1 MKGVIARAPGRVN
14 IIGEHTD
21 YTGGYVFPM
30 AIELGVTAKV
40 TRRSDEKL
48 KISSNLMSDVIE
60 IELKDLAPKSRQD
73 WSAYVSGAVWAVDRN
88 FPITSGLNIELN
100 ADLPLGAGMSS
111 SAAVECSVILAV
123 STLFGVDVP
132 KRELARWAKD
142 AENIYVG
149 VPTGSMDQVASFFG
163 QRGYALFFDT
173 RDDVIDMVPID
184 LTTQEAVFA
193 VIDTRSKHALI
204 DGGYAARRRDCE
216 TGGALLGVEFLR
228 DISDLSF
235 AIDQLRLKGAD
246 NQVIKRVR
254 HVVTENQRVLDAVN
268 ALKENNLVELGK
280 LMNASHVSLRDDFQ
294 VSCDE
299 LDQAVLSAHEAGS
312 YGARMMGGG
321 FGGSAIALIKQSK
334 VDELIK
340 NVEQSFANRGFIP
353 PKVYLVTA
361 SEGAHVVEE
370 IN

>member
-21 YTGGYVFPM
+21 YTGGFVFPM

-40 TRRSDEKL
+40 MLRTDQKL
-48 KISSNLMSDVIE
+48 KISSNLMPDVIE
-60 IELKDLAPKSRQD
+60 IELKDLTPKSSQN
-73 WSAYVSGAVWAVDRN
+73 WSAYVAGAVWSVAQHH
-88 FPITSGLNIELN
+88 PISNGLDIELD

-123 STLFGVDVP
+123 CTLLGVAAP

-163 QRGYALFFDT
+163 KSGHALFFDT
-173 RDDVIDMVPID
+173 RDDLIDLVPID
-184 LTTQEAVFA
+184 LSNQEAVFA

-216 TGGALLGVEFLR
+216 TGSEILEVEFLR
-228 DISDLSF
+228 DVVDLAS
-235 AIDQLRLKGAD
+235 ALNQLKAKGAD
-246 NQVIKRVR
+246 DQVVKRVR
-254 HVVTENQRVLDAVN
+254 HVVTENQRVLDAVI

-280 LMNASHVSLRDDFQ
+280 LMNASHASLRDDFQ

-299 LDQAVLSAHEAGS
+299 LDQAVLSALAAGS

-321 FGGSAIALIKQSK
+321 FGGSAIALIKQDK
-334 VDELIK
+334 VGELIK
-340 NVEQSFANRGFIP
+340 NAEQSFAERGFIP

-361 SEGAHVVEE
+361 SEGAHVIEK